1 MRMQMSSKQDAC
13 RRLAL
18 IEGQVSGLRRMV
30 QDDRQCADI
39 LTQVAAVR
47 AALDRLGTLLLTDHV
62 ECCVTGHPHN
72 GGKAM
77 SRDDLVHEMRLNLG
91 RFLK

>member
-1 MRMQMSSKQDAC
+1 M
-13 RRLAL
+13 

-30 QDDRQCADI
+30 AEDRQCSDV

-47 AALDRLGTLLLTDHV
+47 AALDRLGTLLLTSHV
-62 ECCVTGHPHN
+62 ESCVTGQPHN

-77 SRDDLVHEMRLNLG
+77 SRDELVHEMRLNLG